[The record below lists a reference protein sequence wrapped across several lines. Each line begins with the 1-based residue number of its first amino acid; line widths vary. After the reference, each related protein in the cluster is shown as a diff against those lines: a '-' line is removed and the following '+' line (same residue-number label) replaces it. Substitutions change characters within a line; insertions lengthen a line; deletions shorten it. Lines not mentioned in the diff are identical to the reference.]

1 MIYVFVYMW
10 GENGSLI
17 IWYSLDKQLS
27 IREGETDT
35 LTGDIAVAK
44 VHRLT
49 KYLEFFH
56 LSVKINSILYRV
68 INVSG
73 RVE

>member
-10 GENGSLI
+10 GENGLLI

-27 IREGETDT
+27 LREGETDT

-49 KYLEFFH
+49 KYLEFSLIFR
-56 LSVKINSILYRV
+56 LKSIAFCIVL
-68 INVSG
+68 
-73 RVE
+73 